1 MRQGG
6 NDKETAKAK
15 TTTLEPRLPM
25 PVSIAVVIPTLNEER
40 VLSRTLLTV
49 RQLRFD
55 EVVLVDGGSRDQT
68 VSIAQGQ
75 VSGLSLQ
82 PAKVMVADR
91 GRARQMNAGA
101 RATRSEVLL
110 FLHADTRLPPETRAE
125 IERVLK
131 HPACVGG
138 RFDVRFDD
146 DRGWAWLVSR
156 LMNWRSRWSGIATGD
171 QALFVRRSAFDAL
184 GGFADLPLMEDIELT
199 RRLKR
204 MGSLAALHI
213 KVTTSFRRWEQQGA
227 VRTIL
232 QMWLLR
238 FLYWIGVPPHL
249 LQQWY
254 GTIR

>member
-1 MRQGG
+1 MS
-6 NDKETAKAK
+6 T
-15 TTTLEPRLPM
+15 
-25 PVSIAVVIPTLNEER
+25 SIAVVIPTLNEER
-40 VLSRTLLTV
+40 VLSRTLLAV

-75 VSGLSLQ
+75 LQGLSLQ
-82 PAKVMVADR
+82 PAQVMVSEQ

-101 RATRSEVLL
+101 RATRSGVLL
-110 FLHADTRLPPETRAE
+110 FLHADTLLPPETRTE
-125 IERVLK
+125 IERVLANPK
-131 HPACVGG
+131 YVGG
-138 RFDVRFDD
+138 RFDVRFED

-171 QALFVRRSAFDAL
+171 QAIFVRRAVFDDL
-184 GGFADLPLMEDIELT
+184 GGFADLPLMEDLELA

-204 MGSLAALHI
+204 AGSIAKLRT

-227 VRTIL
+227 LRTIV

-238 FLYWIGVPPHL
+238 FLYWLGVSPHM
-249 LQQWY
+249 LQRFY
-254 GTIR
+254 VPIR

>member
-1 MRQGG
+1 
-6 NDKETAKAK
+6 
-15 TTTLEPRLPM
+15 M
-25 PVSIAVVIPTLNEER
+25 PASIAVVIPTLNEER
-40 VLSRTLLTV
+40 VLSRTLLSL

-75 VSGLSLQ
+75 LQGLSLQ
-82 PAKVMVADR
+82 PAKVLVAEQ
-91 GRARQMNAGA
+91 GRAPQMNAGA
-101 RATRSEVLL
+101 RAARSDVLL
-110 FLHADTRLPPETRAE
+110 FLHADTLLPPETRNE
-125 IERVLK
+125 IERVLE
-131 HPACVGG
+131 HPKYVGG
-138 RFDVRFDD
+138 RFDVRFED
-146 DRGWAWLVSR
+146 DRGWAWLISR

>member
-1 MRQGG
+1 
-6 NDKETAKAK
+6 
-15 TTTLEPRLPM
+15 M

-75 VSGLSLQ
+75 VPGLSLQ
-82 PAKVMVADR
+82 PAQVMVADQ

-156 LMNWRSRWSGIATGD
+156 LMNWRSRWSGLATGD
-171 QALFVRRSAFDAL
+171 QAMFVRRSVFDDL
-184 GGFADLPLMEDIELT
+184 GGFADVSLMEDLELS

-204 MGSLAALHI
+204 AGSLAALRAT
-213 KVTTSFRRWEQQGA
+213 VTTSFRRWEQQGA
-227 VRTIL
+227 LRTIL
-232 QMWLLR
+232 RMWLLR
-238 FLYWIGVPPHL
+238 FLYWLGVSPQL
-249 LQQWY
+249 LQRFY
-254 GTIR
+254 APIR

>member
-1 MRQGG
+1 
-6 NDKETAKAK
+6 
-15 TTTLEPRLPM
+15 M
-25 PVSIAVVIPTLNEER
+25 PASIAVVIPTLNEER
-40 VLSRTLLTV
+40 VLSRTLLSL

-75 VSGLSLQ
+75 LQGLSLQ
-82 PAKVMVADR
+82 PAKMMVAEQ
-91 GRARQMNAGA
+91 GRASQMNAGA
-101 RATRSEVLL
+101 RAARSDVLL
-110 FLHADTRLPPETRAE
+110 FLHADTLLPPETRNE
-125 IERVLK
+125 IERVLENPK
-131 HPACVGG
+131 YVGG
-138 RFDVRFDD
+138 RFDVRFED
-146 DRGWAWLVSR
+146 DRGWAWLISR

-171 QALFVRRSAFDAL
+171 QALFVRRSAFDDL

-204 MGSLAALHI
+204 MGSLAALRP

-238 FLYWIGVPPHL
+238 FLYWTGVPPHL

-254 GTIR
+254 GAIR